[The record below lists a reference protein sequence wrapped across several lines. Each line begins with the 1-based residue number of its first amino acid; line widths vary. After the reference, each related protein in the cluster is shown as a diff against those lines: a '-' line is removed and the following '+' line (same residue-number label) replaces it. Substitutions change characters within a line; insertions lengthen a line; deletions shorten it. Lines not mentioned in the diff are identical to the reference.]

1 MSYKISSISALMF
14 QPATIVIL
22 HHSSQLIALEQF
34 QVVSRVVNHLASS
47 WSEHKSLKK
56 GGGSQ

>member
-1 MSYKISSISALMF
+1 MSYKMNSISALTF
-14 QPATIVIL
+14 HSTTPLLL
-22 HHSSQLIALEQF
+22 HHSAQSMAIEQF

-47 WSEHKSLKK
+47 WSGHKSLKK